1 MSFIWDWLSGSM
13 SKVLSYLG
21 LWQKNGKLV
30 FLGLDNAGKTTLL
43 HRLKDDRMAQH
54 VPTLHPTS
62 EELSIGGMRF
72 TTFDL
77 GGHEQA
83 RRVWKNYIPAVDGLV
98 FMVDAYDRN
107 RFLESKKELD
117 NLLQDEQIAH
127 APILILGNKIDKPGA
142 ASEEE
147 LRYFLGLQGIT
158 TGKGTIN
165 KSQIPTGRP
174 IELFMCSILK
184 RQGYGEAFNWLAQYL
199 D

>member
-1 MSFIWDWLSGSM
+1 MNYLWDLVTGSV

-21 LWQKNGKLV
+21 LWQKHGKLV

-43 HRLKDDRMAQH
+43 HRLKEDRMAQH
-54 VPTLHPTS
+54 VPTLHATS

-77 GGHEQA
+77 GGHEQV
-83 RRVWKNYIPAVDGLV
+83 RRVWKNYIAAVDGLV
-98 FMVDAYDRN
+98 FLVDACDRD
-107 RFLESKKELD
+107 RFLESKRELD

-127 APILILGNKIDKPGA
+127 APILILGNKIDKAGA
-142 ASEEE
+142 ASEDE
-147 LRYFLGLQGIT
+147 LRYYLGLQGVT
-158 TGKGTIN
+158 TGRGNVRRDQLI
-165 KSQIPTGRP
+165 SGRP
-174 IELFMCSILK
+174 IELFMCSIKK

>member
-1 MSFIWDWLSGSM
+1 MSFIWDWVSGSI

-21 LWQKNGKLV
+21 LWQKSGKLV

-43 HRLKDDRMAQH
+43 HRLKDDRMAQP

-107 RFLESKKELD
+107 RLVF
-117 NLLQDEQIAH
+117 NLSFYYH
-127 APILILGNKIDKPGA
+127 
-142 ASEEE
+142 
-147 LRYFLGLQGIT
+147 FLGFWNRKKNWIIFYKMNRSPMLQFSSWET
-158 TGKGTIN
+158 KLTNQVLQARRNYAT
-165 KSQIPTGRP
+165 
-174 IELFMCSILK
+174 F
-184 RQGYGEAFNWLAQYL
+184 
-199 D
+199 

>member
-1 MSFIWDWLSGSM
+1 MSFIWDWLSGSV

-107 RFLESKKELD
+107 RLVTGIISMY
-117 NLLQDEQIAH
+117 
-127 APILILGNKIDKPGA
+127 ILKILGVKEGVGQSPAG
-142 ASEEE
+142 
-147 LRYFLGLQGIT
+147 
-158 TGKGTIN
+158 
-165 KSQIPTGRP
+165 
-174 IELFMCSILK
+174 
-184 RQGYGEAFNWLAQYL
+184 
-199 D
+199 